1 MSDDEKARDPGDNL
15 QSSGDAAPDWHPI
28 HILMQEHTSLLRI
41 AGELQSIV
49 EEMRKAGNG
58 GTDSKQ
64 RLDRVLAHLKE
75 SESHYLREEN
85 VLFPFLERHGVTQP
99 PAVMWMEHD
108 EIRRVKKE
116 VYELV
121 DSGDWGAHLSS
132 AASSLAELLAS
143 HFYKENGA
151 LFPMAIK
158 VITEEE
164 WVEIRDQFDELGY
177 CCFTP
182 DRAPSPAAAK
192 AEPSRAQGTSGAVQ
206 FETGSLSLAQLNAIL
221 DTLPV
226 DVTFI
231 DQDDRV
237 RYFSRSADR
246 IFERTKAIIG
256 RTVQQCHPAKS
267 LHVVDQLINDLK
279 SGRRDAADFWITF
292 KGRLVYIRYF
302 AVRDT
307 GGEYLG
313 CMEVTQDVTDIKSL
327 EGEKRLL

>member
-1 MSDDEKARDPGDNL
+1 MGDDETARGQGDNL
-15 QSSGDAAPDWHPI
+15 QPLGTATLAWHPI
-28 HILMQEHTSLLRI
+28 HILMQEHSFLLDT
-41 AGELQSIV
+41 AGEFQGIA
-49 EEMRKAGNG
+49 EELRKAGDVDA
-58 GTDSKQ
+58 DSKQ
-64 RLDRVLAHLKE
+64 RLDRVVAHLRE

-99 PAVMWMEHD
+99 PAAMWAEHD
-108 EIRRVKKE
+108 EIRRVKKG

-121 DSGDWGAHLSS
+121 DSGDWGPRLSA

-143 HFYKENGA
+143 HFYKENGV
-151 LFPMAIK
+151 LFPMAIE
-158 VITEEE
+158 VITKEE

-182 DRAPSPAAAK
+182 ERAPSPAAAK
-192 AEPSRAQGTSGAVQ
+192 AEPSRAREASGAVQ

-256 RTVQQCHPAKS
+256 RTVQQCHPEKS
-267 LHVVDQLINDLK
+267 LHVVRRLIDDLK

-313 CMEVTQDVTDIKSL
+313 CLEVTQDVTDIKSL

>member
-1 MSDDEKARDPGDNL
+1 MGDDEKARGPGDDL
-15 QSSGDAAPDWHPI
+15 QPLGAATPAWHPI
-28 HILMQEHTSLLRI
+28 HILMQEHSSLLGI
-41 AGELQSIV
+41 AGEFQGIA
-49 EEMRKAGNG
+49 EELRKAGDADA
-58 GTDSKQ
+58 DSRQ
-64 RLDRVLAHLKE
+64 RLDHVVAHLRE

-85 VLFPFLERHGVTQP
+85 VLFPFLEKHGVTQP
-99 PAVMWMEHD
+99 PAVMWAEHD
-108 EIRRVKKE
+108 EIRRVKKG
-116 VYELV
+116 VYALV
-121 DSGDWGAHLSS
+121 DSGDWGPHLTA

-143 HFYKENGA
+143 HFNKENGV
-151 LFPMAIK
+151 LFPMAIE
-158 VITEEE
+158 VITKEE

-182 DRAPSPAAAK
+182 ERAPSPAAAK
-192 AEPSRAQGTSGAVQ
+192 AEPSRAQEASGVVR
-206 FETGSLSLAQLNAIL
+206 FETGSLSPAQLSAVL

-237 RYFSRSADR
+237 RYFNSSADM
-246 IFERTKAIIG
+246 IFGRTKAVIG
-256 RTVQQCHPAKS
+256 RTVQQCHPEKS
-267 LHVVDQLINDLK
+267 LHVVNQLINDLK

-302 AVRDT
+302 AVRDR

-313 CMEVTQDVTDIKSL
+313 CLEVTQDVTDIKSL

>member
-1 MSDDEKARDPGDNL
+1 MGDDEKARGPGDDL
-15 QSSGDAAPDWHPI
+15 QPLGAATPAWHPI
-28 HILMQEHTSLLRI
+28 HILMQEHSSLLGI
-41 AGELQSIV
+41 AGEFQGIA
-49 EEMRKAGNG
+49 EELRKAGDADA
-58 GTDSKQ
+58 DSRQ
-64 RLDRVLAHLKE
+64 RLDHVVAHLRE

-85 VLFPFLERHGVTQP
+85 VLFPFLEKHGVTQP
-99 PAVMWMEHD
+99 PAMMWAEHD
-108 EIRRVKKE
+108 EIRRVKKG

-121 DSGDWGAHLSS
+121 DAGDWGPHLTA

-143 HFYKENGA
+143 HFNKENGV
-151 LFPMAIK
+151 LFPMAIE
-158 VITEEE
+158 VITKEE

-182 DRAPSPAAAK
+182 ERAPSPAAAK
-192 AEPSRAQGTSGAVQ
+192 AEPSRAQEASGVVQ
-206 FETGSLSLAQLNAIL
+206 FETGSLSPAQLSAVL

-237 RYFSRSADR
+237 RYFNSSADM
-246 IFERTKAIIG
+246 IFGRTKAVIG
-256 RTVQQCHPAKS
+256 RTVQQCHPEKS
-267 LHVVDQLINDLK
+267 LHVVNQLINDLK

-302 AVRDT
+302 AVRDR

-313 CMEVTQDVTDIKSL
+313 CLEVTQDITDIKGL